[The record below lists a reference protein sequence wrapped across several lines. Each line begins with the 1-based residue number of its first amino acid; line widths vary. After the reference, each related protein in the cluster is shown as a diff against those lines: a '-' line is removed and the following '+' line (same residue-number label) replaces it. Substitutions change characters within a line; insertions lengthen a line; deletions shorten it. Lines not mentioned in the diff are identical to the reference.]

1 MTSKT
6 PADKK
11 IPPVKNPTV
20 PLDTKSR
27 RVFLFCPTDYCGR
40 ISSWAYEY
48 FGGIQESMRIYNGR
62 RAYGL

>member
-6 PADKK
+6 PAEKK
-11 IPPVKNPTV
+11 NSASKKSHCTPRS
-20 PLDTKSR
+20 KSR
-27 RVFLFCPTDYCGR
+27 SLFLFCPTDYCGR
-40 ISSWAYEY
+40 ISSWAHEY